1 MSRYTSMEHLR
12 FLLFDIHGVQ
22 DLFAYD
28 YFSHL
33 DKEQVAMMIDAA
45 KALADRDMY
54 PFFKEMDEQPVYY
67 AGNGVVWT
75 HPQLRT
81 IIRNA
86 AEQSWIGGESSF
98 DLGGLQLPQM
108 VYNAA
113 HHIFQAANNGT
124 QGYISLTTGAARLI
138 QNYGSPEQ
146 ISTYVPPM
154 FEGRWQGTMAL
165 TEPQAGSSLTDITT
179 VATPSDAG
187 FYQIKGQK
195 IFISAGEHG
204 ACDNFV
210 HLTLARIAGAPPG
223 LKGVSLFIIPK
234 HRPVA
239 GGELEYNDVFCAGD
253 YQKLGQRAYATT
265 HLVFGEHDDCRGW
278 MVGEPNKG
286 LSYMFQLMNE
296 ARIGVGQT
304 AASVSMAAYQA
315 SLQYARERSQG
326 RKVGEKDPLKP
337 PTPIIQHPDVQRMLL
352 TQKAIVEGALS
363 LAMECNRLADLAHVA
378 QGAEQ
383 RRNWLLLE
391 ILTPIVKTY
400 SAEQGNRSTSL
411 AIQVLGGYGYTMDFP
426 VQQYYRDLRIMA
438 IYEGTTGI
446 QSLDLLGRKMTMEN
460 GEALTQLAQYMGIT
474 ISEAAASPALQAHAA
489 TLQSELDRMGKTLQ
503 QLGKHAQAG
512 ELERY
517 LADATVFMEMAGY
530 VVIAW
535 QWLKMAVV
543 AQKALDASDF
553 SAQGKSFY
561 EGKVHTMQFFFRYE
575 LPHAAACARVLLEPG
590 QLTMLEDDGLLD

>member
-1 MSRYTSMEHLR
+1 MARYTSMEHLR

-22 DLFAYD
+22 DLFQYD
-28 YFSHL
+28 YFAHL
-33 DKEQVAMMIDAA
+33 DREQVAMMIDAA

-54 PFFKEMDEQPVYY
+54 PFFKEMDEQPVHYT
-67 AGNGVVWT
+67 GDGKVWS

-86 AEQSWIGGESSF
+86 AEQSWIGGELPF
-98 DLGGLQLPQM
+98 DMGGLQLPQM

-138 QNYGSPEQ
+138 INYGTPEQ
-146 ISTYVPPM
+146 VNTFIPPM
-154 FEGRWQGTMAL
+154 LDGRWQGTMAL

-179 VATPSDAG
+179 VATPAEKG
-187 FYQIKGQK
+187 YYHIKGQK
-195 IFISAGEHG
+195 IFISAGEHS

-210 HLTLARIAGAPPG
+210 HLTLARMDGAPPG

-234 HRPVA
+234 HRPTDDGA
-239 GGELEYNDVFCAGD
+239 LEYNDVFCAGD

-265 HLVFGEHDDCRGW
+265 HLVFGEHDNCRGW
-278 MVGEPNKG
+278 LVGEPNKG

-326 RKVGEKDPLKP
+326 RKIGEKDPLQP
-337 PTPIIQHPDVQRMLL
+337 PVPIIQHPDVQRMLL

-363 LAMECNRLADLAHVA
+363 LAMECNRLADLSHVA
-378 QGAEQ
+378 KDAEK

-400 SAEQGNRSTSL
+400 SAEQGNRATSL

-426 VQQYYRDLRIMA
+426 AQQYYRDLRIMS

-446 QSLDLLGRKMTMEN
+446 QSLDLLGRKMTLEK
-460 GEALTQLAQYMGIT
+460 GEALQELSQYIGAT
-474 ISEAAASPALQAHAA
+474 IAAAAAHPELQAHAEI
-489 TLQSELDRMGKTLQ
+489 LQSELERLGKTLH
-503 QLGKHAQAG
+503 QLGKYAQAA
-512 ELERY
+512 EMERY
-517 LADATVFMEMAGY
+517 LADATIFMEMAGY

-543 AQKALDASDF
+543 AQKALDINDF
-553 SAQGKSFY
+553 SSQKQSFY
-561 EGKVHTMQFFFRYE
+561 EGKVHTMRFFFRYE
-575 LPHAAACARVLLEPG
+575 LPHAAACAKILLHPE
-590 QLTMLEDDGLLD
+590 QLTMLEEDALLD

>member
-12 FLLFDIHGVQ
+12 FLLFEIHQVQ
-22 DLFAYD
+22 DLFAYE
-28 YFSHL
+28 YYAHL
-33 DKEQVAMMIDAA
+33 DNEQVAMMIDAA

-54 PFFKEMDEQPVYY
+54 PYFKEMDEQPVHYE
-67 AGNGVVWT
+67 GKGKVWS

-86 AEQSWIGGESSF
+86 AEQGWVGGESSF

-113 HHIFQAANNGT
+113 HHIFQAANNGS

-138 QNYGSPEQ
+138 QNFGSPEQ
-146 ISTYVPPM
+146 VSTYIPPM
-154 FEGRWQGTMAL
+154 FDGRWQGTMAL

-179 VATPSDAG
+179 VATPTDSG
-187 FYQIKGQK
+187 YYHIKGQK
-195 IFISAGEHG
+195 IFISAGEHS
-204 ACDNFV
+204 ASDNFV
-210 HLTLARIAGAPPG
+210 HLTLARMEGAAPG

-234 HRPVA
+234 HRPVT
-239 GGELEYNDVFCAGD
+239 GGDLEYNDVFCAGD

-278 MVGEPNKG
+278 LVGEPNKG

-326 RKVGEKDPLKP
+326 RKPGEKDPLIP
-337 PTPIIQHPDVQRMLL
+337 PIPIIRHPDVQRMLL
-352 TQKAIVEGALS
+352 TQKSIVEGALS
-363 LAMECNRLADLAHVA
+363 LAMECNRLADLVHVA
-378 QGAEQ
+378 PEEEKG
-383 RRNWLLLE
+383 RFLMMLE

-400 SAEQGNRSTSL
+400 SAEQGNRATSL

-446 QSLDLLGRKMTMEN
+446 QSLDLLGRKIMMKN
-460 GEALTQLAQYMGIT
+460 GEALQQLTMHIGET
-474 ISEAAASPALQAHAA
+474 ISAAANLAELSNHAA
-489 TLQSELDRMGKTLQ
+489 TLKSELDRLGKTLQ
-503 QLGKHAQAG
+503 QLLQLAKAG
-512 ELERY
+512 ETDRF
-517 LADATVFMEMAGY
+517 LADATIFMEMASY

-543 AQKALDASDF
+543 AQQALDAGDF
-553 SAQGKSFY
+553 EKQSRSFY
-561 EGKVHTMQFFFRYE
+561 EGKVHTMKFFFRYE
-575 LPHAAACARVLLEPG
+575 LPHAAACAQILLEPG
-590 QLTMLEDDGLLD
+590 ELTMMEADEILD